1 MKRLIGVMTVLIL
14 LLSTVPALAFHTDTV
29 TPGAFCAADH
39 EGRTGVTSTGLLM
52 RCTRTSTDDRLR
64 WRQAGPAP
72 APAPVGDVFTDVL
85 PGGTH
90 TAAIEAMAAE
100 GIISGYADGTF
111 RPNRDVTRGQMAS
124 LLYRALDFP
133 DGTASFSDTEG
144 TTHVAAIGA
153 LAQAEVIQGFSD
165 GTFRPDRPIRRDQM
179 ASMLS
184 KAFDLPAGSTGTFS
198 DITGNTHAPG
208 INAIARAGI
217 TTGYPDGTFRPQ
229 RSTPRAQTATFLA
242 RALERS

>member
-1 MKRLIGVMTVLIL
+1 MKKPIGLLTVLIL

-39 EGRTGVTSTGLLM
+39 EGTTGVTTTGLLM

-64 WRQAGPAP
+64 WRQASS
-72 APAPVGDVFTDVL
+72 APVGDVFTDVL

-133 DGTASFSDTEG
+133 DGTATFSDTAG

-184 KAFDLPAGSTGTFS
+184 KAFDLPAGSAGTFS

-217 TTGYPDGTFRPQ
+217 TTGYPDGTFRP
-229 RSTPRAQTATFLA
+229 RLSTPRAQTATFLA
-242 RALERS
+242 RALDRS